1 MLYKLFD
8 LTILKKGERTLV
20 LSDVQIVIPQFLYLQ
35 NRVSISYLVELWS
48 VLEMMTIKQE
58 GDEYKALSGSE
69 LAVNKC

>member
-1 MLYKLFD
+1 MYTMLYKLFD
-8 LTILKKGERTLV
+8 LTILKKGERT
-20 LSDVQIVIPQFLYLQ
+20 SVQIVIPQFLYLQ